1 MEVRKVS
8 SKSQITL
15 PKEFAGKLVS
25 VERLSEGVLQIKSGK
40 FIPDSEKVFH
50 TEKFNKKLKTFD
62 EWMENHDLHETDIGN
77 TEQGNKS

>member
-25 VERLSEGVLQIKSGK
+25 VERLSEGVLQIKSGE

-62 EWMENHDLHETDIGN
+62 EWIENHDLHETDIEN
-77 TEQGNKS
+77 TDQGNKS